1 MTINGQKTF
10 LIAGFQKMLVPIP
23 ELSSTLLS
31 RHQSA
36 HESLAL
42 RNSCRNDLN
51 AFPSATNNVDPIDNR
66 ILKQQNNAAR
76 TLDNTK
82 NIENQCA
89 AHEQQDS
96 SYRVP
101 NRLVSK
107 FNHQNQNRQVNS
119 SDNTVTIKRKKNLS
133 LSLNRENIVRPT
145 QTNKSGSVKGQH
157 SPLKKR
163 QKTWE
168 MHEYMQHQTG
178 ASSASNDYILPSS
191 SSQTSDDNSYNQ
203 KKQITSSM
211 ATLCNIGNT
220 CYLNSVVYTLRF
232 APRFLHNL
240 HHICDDMS
248 EITQKLVHNKGK
260 SASLGRNVA
269 GIQGSNTRSWSTK
282 DLASIGSF
290 VDVPK
295 TNRQIAT
302 EKLHELYTHLY
313 RNEVIESTEAF
324 HADTFLN
331 AVQDVSS
338 IFEGNQQQ
346 DAHEFL
352 MCVLDS
358 IRETCN
364 SLTKVITECP
374 DIVANG

>member
-1 MTINGQKTF
+1 
-10 LIAGFQKMLVPIP
+10 MLVPIP
-23 ELSSTLLS
+23 DLSSTILT
-31 RHQSA
+31 RHQTA
-36 HESLAL
+36 HQSLAL
-42 RNSCRNDLN
+42 RSSCRNDIN
-51 AFPSATNNVDPIDNR
+51 TFATATNNVDTINNR
-66 ILKQQNNAAR
+66 ILKQNNAAR
-76 TLDNTK
+76 TLNHFSK
-82 NIENQCA
+82 NIENQCVPPP
-89 AHEQQDS
+89 EPENS
-96 SYRVP
+96 S
-101 NRLVSK
+101 LVSK
-107 FNHQNQNRQVNS
+107 LSHSQFSAKNFVGDS
-119 SDNTVTIKRKKNLS
+119 IKRKKSLS
-133 LSLNRENIVRPT
+133 LSLNRENTIRPT
-145 QTNKSGSVKGQH
+145 TPANKNHSVNSQQH

-163 QKTWE
+163 LKTWE

-178 ASSASNDYILPSS
+178 ASTSNDYILPKTSHS
-191 SSQTSDDNSYNQ
+191 SDDNSYNQ

-240 HHICDDMS
+240 HHVCDDMS
-248 EITQKLVHNKGK
+248 EITQKLVYNKAK
-260 SASLGRNVA
+260 SASLGRNVG
-269 GIQGSNTRSWSTK
+269 GIQGANTRSWSTK

-374 DIVANG
+374 DIVTNG

>member
-1 MTINGQKTF
+1 
-10 LIAGFQKMLVPIP
+10 MLVPIP
-23 ELSSTLLS
+23 ELSSTLLT

-36 HESLAL
+36 HQSLAL
-42 RNSCRNDLN
+42 GHSCRNDLN
-51 AFPSATNNVDPIDNR
+51 AIPATANTVDPIDNR

-76 TLDNTK
+76 TVDFIK
-82 NIENQCA
+82 NIENQQRA
-89 AHEQQDS
+89 SHEQYCSKQ
-96 SYRVP
+96 VE

-107 FNHQNQNRQVNS
+107 SNHQNPVNGV
-119 SDNTVTIKRKKNLS
+119 TVKRKKNLS
-133 LSLNRENIVRPT
+133 LSLNRENSVRHT
-145 QTNKSGSVKGQH
+145 QPASRTSSVSQH
-157 SPLKKR
+157 SPVKKR
-163 QKTWE
+163 LKTWE
-168 MHEYMQHQTG
+168 MHEYIQHQTG
-178 ASSASNDYILPSS
+178 ASSSNDYILPKT
-191 SSQTSDDNSYNQ
+191 SQNSDDNSYNQ
-203 KKQITSSM
+203 KKQITSTM

-240 HHICDDMS
+240 HHVCDDMS
-248 EITQKLVHNKGK
+248 EITQKLVYNKGK
-260 SASLGRNVA
+260 SASLGRNVG

-290 VDVPK
+290 VDVPR

-313 RNEVIESTEAF
+313 RNEVIESTDAF

>member
-1 MTINGQKTF
+1 
-10 LIAGFQKMLVPIP
+10 MLLPIP
-23 ELSSTLLS
+23 ESSSTLLTI

-36 HESLAL
+36 HINSLAL
-42 RNSCRNDLN
+42 GSSCRNELN
-51 AFPSATNNVDPIDNR
+51 AFPATVANNVALIDNR
-66 ILKQQNNAAR
+66 ILKQQNNNAAR
-76 TLDNTK
+76 QLDFVK
-82 NIENQCA
+82 NIETQCA
-89 AHEQQDS
+89 PHETGSNNQVEEARPVPTTDHCR
-96 SYRVP
+96 SYT
-101 NRLVSK
+101 
-107 FNHQNQNRQVNS
+107 VNVAVG
-119 SDNTVTIKRKKNLS
+119 DTIKRKKKKKNLS
-133 LSLNRENIVRPT
+133 LSLNRENSIRPT
-145 QTNKSGSVKGQH
+145 TQANHQRTTSSD
-157 SPLKKR
+157 SPSKKR
-163 QKTWE
+163 LKTWE

-178 ASSASNDYILPSS
+178 ASSSANDYILPKSS
-191 SSQTSDDNSYNQ
+191 HNSSDDNTYNQ

-240 HHICDDMS
+240 HHVCDDMS
-248 EITQKLVHNKGK
+248 EITQKLVHNKTK
-260 SASLGRNVA
+260 SASLGRNIG

-282 DLASIGSF
+282 DLASIGSSA
-290 VDVPK
+290 DVPK

>member
-1 MTINGQKTF
+1 
-10 LIAGFQKMLVPIP
+10 MLLPIP
-23 ELSSTLLS
+23 ELSSTLLT
-31 RHQSA
+31 RHQSV
-36 HESLAL
+36 HQSLAL
-42 RNSCRNDLN
+42 GSSCRNDLN
-51 AFPSATNNVDPIDNR
+51 AFTTAAVNNVTIIENR
-66 ILKQQNNAAR
+66 ILKHSNAPAR
-76 TLDNTK
+76 TDFINNTGS
-82 NIENQCA
+82 NQV
-89 AHEQQDS
+89 E
-96 SYRVP
+96 V
-101 NRLVSK
+101 RLVVPTV
-107 FNHQNQNRQVNS
+107 NHCQYKVNVAG
-119 SDNTVTIKRKKNLS
+119 DNIKRKKNLS
-133 LSLNRENIVRPT
+133 LSLNRTTENSFRPT
-145 QTNKSGSVKGQH
+145 TQASKAD

-163 QKTWE
+163 LKTWE

-178 ASSASNDYILPSS
+178 ASSSSNDYILPKSS
-191 SSQTSDDNSYNQ
+191 HNSSDDNSYNQ

-240 HHICDDMS
+240 HHVCDDMS
-248 EITQKLVHNKGK
+248 EITQKLGHNKTK
-260 SASLGRNVA
+260 SASLGRNIG
-269 GIQGSNTRSWSTK
+269 GIQGPNTRSWSTK
-282 DLASIGSF
+282 DLASIGSAA
-290 VDVPK
+290 DIPK

>member
-1 MTINGQKTF
+1 
-10 LIAGFQKMLVPIP
+10 MLVSIT
-23 ELSSTLLS
+23 ELSSTILS
-31 RHQSA
+31 RHPSTHQ
-36 HESLAL
+36 SLAL
-42 RNSCRNDLN
+42 RSSCRNDLTDYPIAVGN
-51 AFPSATNNVDPIDNR
+51 VDTTNNRLI
-66 ILKQQNNAAR
+66 KSNNAAR
-76 TLDNTK
+76 PFASIE
-82 NIENQCA
+82 NIENRFA
-89 AHEQQDS
+89 AHENSNQLAT
-96 SYRVP
+96 
-101 NRLVSK
+101 RLNYK
-107 FNHQNQNRQVNS
+107 GNIAG
-119 SDNTVTIKRKKNLS
+119 DNIKRKKNLS
-133 LSLNRENIVRPT
+133 LSLSREYSIRPT
-145 QTNKSGSVKGQH
+145 PANKNNLLKSQQH

-163 QKTWE
+163 LKTWE

-178 ASSASNDYILPSS
+178 ASSSNDYILPKTSHN
-191 SSQTSDDNSYNQ
+191 SDDNAYNQ
-203 KKQITSSM
+203 RKQITSSM

-240 HHICDDMS
+240 HHVCDDMS
-248 EITQKLVHNKGK
+248 EITQKLVYNKAK
-260 SASLGRNVA
+260 SASLGRNIG
-269 GIQGSNTRSWSTK
+269 GIQGANTRSWSTK

>member
-1 MTINGQKTF
+1 
-10 LIAGFQKMLVPIP
+10 MLLPIP
-23 ELSSTLLS
+23 ELSSTLLT
-31 RHQSA
+31 RHQSP
-36 HESLAL
+36 HQSLTL
-42 RNSCRNDLN
+42 KSSCRNDLN
-51 AFPSATNNVDPIDNR
+51 TFPIAVDNVDTINNR
-66 ILKQQNNAAR
+66 ILKPSNAAR
-76 TLDNTK
+76 TLNFIK

-89 AHEQQDS
+89 THEQDESNQ
-96 SYRVP
+96 VEI
-101 NRLVSK
+101 RLVSK
-107 FNHQNQNRQVNS
+107 LNQNEYKANS
-119 SDNTVTIKRKKNLS
+119 VGDTIKRKKSLS
-133 LSLNRENIVRPT
+133 LSLSRENTIRPT
-145 QTNKSGSVKGQH
+145 TPAHRNDSVKSQQH

-163 QKTWE
+163 SKTWE

-178 ASSASNDYILPSS
+178 ASSSNDYILPKSS
-191 SSQTSDDNSYNQ
+191 HNSDDNSYNQ

-240 HHICDDMS
+240 HHVCDDMS
-248 EITQKLVHNKGK
+248 EITQKLVYNKAK
-260 SASLGRNVA
+260 SASLGRNVG
-269 GIQGSNTRSWSTK
+269 GIQGANTRSWSTK
-282 DLASIGSF
+282 DLASIGSV

-302 EKLHELYTHLY
+302 EKLHDLYTHLY

>member
-1 MTINGQKTF
+1 
-10 LIAGFQKMLVPIP
+10 MLVPIP
-23 ELSSTLLS
+23 ELSSTLLT
-31 RHQSA
+31 RHQQA
-36 HESLAL
+36 HQTLAL
-42 RNSCRNDLN
+42 RSSCRNDLN
-51 AFPSATNNVDPIDNR
+51 TFATAPNTFENQ
-66 ILKQQNNAAR
+66 ILRHNNAER
-76 TLDNTK
+76 SLSCIE
-82 NIENQCA
+82 NIENQCVP
-89 AHEQQDS
+89 HEQENKQVEI
-96 SYRVP
+96 RP
-101 NRLVSK
+101 VSK
-107 FNHQNQNRQVNS
+107 FHQNQLKEKFVGEP
-119 SDNTVTIKRKKNLS
+119 VKRRKNLS
-133 LSLNRENIVRPT
+133 LSLSRENNLRPT
-145 QTNKSGSVKGQH
+145 QTNSKLTDSYKNQQD
-157 SPLKKR
+157 SPSKKR
-163 QKTWE
+163 LKTWE
-168 MHEYMQHQTG
+168 MHEYIQHQTG
-178 ASSASNDYILPSS
+178 ASSSNDFIVP
-191 SSQTSDDNSYNQ
+191 TPDNSYNQ

-248 EITQKLVHNKGK
+248 QITQKLGYNKAK
-260 SASLGRNVA
+260 SSSLGRNIG
-269 GIQGSNTRSWSTK
+269 GIQGPNTRSWSTK

-302 EKLHELYTHLY
+302 EKLHELYAHLY

-374 DIVANG
+374 DIVTNG